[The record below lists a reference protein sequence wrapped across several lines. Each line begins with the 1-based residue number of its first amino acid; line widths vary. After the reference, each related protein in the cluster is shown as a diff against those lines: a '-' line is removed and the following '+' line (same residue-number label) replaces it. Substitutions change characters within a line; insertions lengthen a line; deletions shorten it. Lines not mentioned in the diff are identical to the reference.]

1 MTAEAATRASSAA
14 TRREYRRSAGR
25 VRLRTLV
32 LIRWVAVAG
41 QGTAI
46 LVVHVGLGFAL
57 PLGPALLAVI
67 VSALLNVAV
76 SIRYPPNKRLS
87 DRESALYLA
96 YDILQLAVLMFLTG
110 GLGNPFSILMLVPVT
125 ISATILS
132 LASTVWL
139 AGLALACISALAVF
153 HLPLPWK
160 GGGLVLDPTYLL
172 GIWSA
177 LSLGMLFLSAYAW
190 RVAQESRRM
199 TDALAETQMALA
211 REQRLSALGSLAAA
225 AAHELG
231 TPLGTIAVVAKEI
244 SRELPRDSA
253 FADDVALLS
262 SQAARCREILKRLS
276 AQPGE
281 GGETPFDR
289 LPLGALVEAA
299 AAPHRRGEVEI
310 EIVAQEG
317 TQPVV
322 ARRPELSQG
331 LLNLIENAVDFA
343 RHRVRL
349 VVAWDQSQISI
360 EVIDDGPGFA
370 SDIVGLLGEPYVSS
384 RRESGGMGLG
394 VFIAR
399 TLLERTGAEVS
410 FSNLRSGGARVALK
424 WPRAALEVAPARSGE
439 GPHGRPLEPS

>member
-1 MTAEAATRASSAA
+1 MTVEAATRTSEAA
-14 TRREYRRSAGR
+14 RRRGYRHGAGR

-41 QGTAI
+41 QGIAI
-46 LVVHVGLGFAL
+46 LVVHVGLGFPL
-57 PLGPALLAVI
+57 PLAPAFLAVLA
-67 VSALLNVAV
+67 SALLNVAV
-76 SIRYPPNKRLS
+76 VARNPPAKRLS
-87 DRESALYLA
+87 DRESALSLA

-110 GLGNPFSILMLVPVT
+110 GLGNPFSLLMLVPVT

-132 LASTVWL
+132 LRSTL
-139 AGLALACISALAVF
+139 GLGGLALVCISALAVF

-160 GGGLVLDPTYLL
+160 GGGLTLDPTYVL
-172 GIWSA
+172 GIWAA
-177 LSLGMLFLSAYAW
+177 LSLGMLFVSAYAW

-199 TDALAETQMALA
+199 MDALAETQMALA

-231 TPLGTIAVVAKEI
+231 TPLSTIAVVAKEI

-253 FADDVALLS
+253 LSDDVELLS
-262 SQAARCREILKRLS
+262 SQATRCREILKRLS
-276 AQPGE
+276 AEPGE
-281 GGETPFDR
+281 GGATPFDQ

-310 EIVAQEG
+310 EIIAPAG
-317 TQPVV
+317 IQPVV
-322 ARRPELSQG
+322 ARRPELIQG

-343 RHRVRL
+343 RRQVRL
-349 VVAWDQSQISI
+349 VVEWDETQIRI
-360 EVIDDGPGFA
+360 EVIDDGPGFPSA
-370 SDIVGLLGEPYVSS
+370 IVGLLGEPYVST
-384 RRESGGMGLG
+384 RRDAEGMGLG

-399 TLLERTGAEVS
+399 TLLERTGADLS

-424 WPRAALEVAPARSGE
+424 WPRAALEVAPARAGDT
-439 GPHGRPLEPS
+439 PRDRLVEPS